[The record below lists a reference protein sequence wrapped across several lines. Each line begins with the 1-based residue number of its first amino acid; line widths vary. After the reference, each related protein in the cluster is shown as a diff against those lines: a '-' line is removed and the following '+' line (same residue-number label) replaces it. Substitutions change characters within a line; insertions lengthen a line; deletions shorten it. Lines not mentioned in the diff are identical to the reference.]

1 MEVLRQEQVYSIIR
15 FDEKCIHNKDFLES
29 YSPRPQKLVT
39 TGTARIL
46 NYFNSISDL
55 VSLFLFFKK
64 YEKEK
69 KKVCV
74 CGFLCVRVSSYTSQ
88 SFLFSFPVGKIEIN
102 LSLFSPSRFIMK
114 DITIMAVL
122 LYNSPPFLF
131 VFLSF
136 FLSPVSFNTL
146 PRSSSSCCLHLSLSL
161 LLWLSTYLMLIAPL
175 SPTAPPTHTHT
186 HTPVYLVALYF
197 TSYDSLRVD
206 K

>member
-39 TGTARIL
+39 TNTARIL

-146 PRSSSSCCLHLSLSL
+146 PRSSSSCCLHLSLSPPL
-161 LLWLSTYLMLIAPL
+161 AFHLPHAHCPPFTDST
-175 SPTAPPTHTHT
+175 TNTHTHT
-186 HTPVYLVALYF
+186 HTGLPCCFVFYELRLP
-197 TSYDSLRVD
+197 TSR
-206 K
+206 

>member
-1 MEVLRQEQVYSIIR
+1 MQERERRSTKKKCQKTTRLGVLRQEQVYSIIR

-46 NYFNSISDL
+46 KNYFNSISDL

-69 KKVCV
+69 NV
-74 CGFLCVRVSSYTSQ
+74 CGFWCVRVSTYISQ

-131 VFLSF
+131 FFLFFFLSF
-136 FLSPVSFNTL
+136 AS
-146 PRSSSSCCLHLSLSL
+146 
-161 LLWLSTYLMLIAPL
+161 
-175 SPTAPPTHTHT
+175 
-186 HTPVYLVALYF
+186 
-197 TSYDSLRVD
+197 
-206 K
+206 